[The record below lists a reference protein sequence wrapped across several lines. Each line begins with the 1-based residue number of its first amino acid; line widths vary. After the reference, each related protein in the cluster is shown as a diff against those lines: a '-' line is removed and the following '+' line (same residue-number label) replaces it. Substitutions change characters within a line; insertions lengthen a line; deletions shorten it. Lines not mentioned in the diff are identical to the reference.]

1 MRKENPVVYDYLD
14 RYFRNGNELA
24 NVKIG
29 SNKFDHVKVSITKNN
44 DEFVLS
50 FENQAIIDLL
60 EGQKE
65 YPVDLNHFEIS
76 ETDSSLCTCYAGNH
90 IEIKWEIVG
99 W

>member
-1 MRKENPVVYDYLD
+1 MRKENPIIYDYLD

-50 FENQAIIDLL
+50 FENQAIIDFL

-65 YPVDLNHFEIS
+65 YTVDLNHFEIS
-76 ETDSSLCTCYAGNH
+76 ETDLSLCTCYAGNH
-90 IEIKWEIVG
+90 IEIKWEIAG
-99 W
+99 

>member
-44 DEFVLS
+44 
-50 FENQAIIDLL
+50 
-60 EGQKE
+60 
-65 YPVDLNHFEIS
+65 
-76 ETDSSLCTCYAGNH
+76 
-90 IEIKWEIVG
+90 
-99 W
+99 